1 MMFVVV
7 IVAIVAIVVAR
18 FEFILC
24 FQIWN
29 EKIINFF
36 TFCAFCA
43 FCFYSG
49 VKKRRVCGSFVLFS

>member
-7 IVAIVAIVVAR
+7 IVAIVVAR

-43 FCFYSG
+43 FCSFCFYSG
-49 VKKRRVCGSFVLFS
+49 VKKRRVGSFVLFS